1 MPKKKRKPVKTGRA
15 VSARGRKYSSAGKKK
30 SSSIDKK
37 RKSSVLKIISILFLV
52 ICLAGLGTLGGLIYG
67 YATKTTLLDLND
79 LKIRAATTYI
89 YDDAGNEIL
98 QFTGS
103 QNMNR
108 EQVLYKDIPRDLGDA
123 FVSIE
128 DERFFDHFGVDV
140 PGILRALW
148 LKLLNPNSRM
158 QGASTITQQT
168 VRTITQEYDVNLNR
182 KIQEWVRS
190 IQLEKKLEKWQILEL
205 YMNVIYLGNNIYG
218 VQAASKQYFG
228 KPVSDLSLA
237 ECALLAGI
245 ANNPADMNPFTEE
258 GRENAIKR
266 QRVILAKMLE
276 LGPITQE
283 EYDQAR
289 AEEIIFAKKGDFTYE
304 IPIQSYFVDQVVE
317 DVISALIKKGYSED
331 YAETMIY
338 NHGLKIFTTQS
349 TAVQNALTEVFTDDS
364 YFYKDNEQAAAA
376 GEIPQ
381 AAMVVIDPENGQIKG
396 IYGGSGEKTASR
408 IFNRATHSERQPGS
422 SIKPIAVYGPA
433 LDQRLITAATVIDDI
448 AMYLNTDPKLKD
460 ERYPLNFDLKYGGL
474 ITIRDAIMKSINV
487 IAARVWTEY
496 IGPEKALGY
505 LAKSGI
511 DRTKEQYVSVAMG
524 GLEKGVSPLQMAAAY
539 VPFANKGLYFKPITY
554 TKVLT
559 SDGELLLENEQPY
572 EKVYSETTAF
582 IMTDMLKGVTT
593 AGGTAPNCI
602 VGDGKSIPT
611 AGKTGTTSDNIDK
624 WFVGFTPYYVGA
636 AWYGYDNNHEKIELS
651 SGDERAKASQI
662 WTAVMNKIHEGLGEA
677 DFDIPSGLVE
687 RNICIYSGK
696 IATDLCKLD
705 PRGSAVRTEYFISG
719 TEPSFSDQCTSHV
732 KVRVCTACKD
742 AWGRYLLAGSDCPA
756 STIAEK
762 ILVSRLIPYYPKFP
776 NEPYPQDWSYEAPV
790 SEYCT
795 VH

>member
-1 MPKKKRKPVKTGRA
+1 
-15 VSARGRKYSSAGKKK
+15 
-30 SSSIDKK
+30 
-37 RKSSVLKIISILFLV
+37 
-52 ICLAGLGTLGGLIYG
+52 
-67 YATKTTLLDLND
+67 
-79 LKIRAATTYI
+79 
-89 YDDAGNEIL
+89 
-98 QFTGS
+98 
-103 QNMNR
+103 
-108 EQVLYKDIPRDLGDA
+108 
-123 FVSIE
+123 
-128 DERFFDHFGVDV
+128 
-140 PGILRALW
+140 
-148 LKLLNPNSRM
+148 
-158 QGASTITQQT
+158 
-168 VRTITQEYDVNLNR
+168 
-182 KIQEWVRS
+182 
-190 IQLEKKLEKWQILEL
+190 
-205 YMNVIYLGNNIYG
+205 
-218 VQAASKQYFG
+218 
-228 KPVSDLSLA
+228 
-237 ECALLAGI
+237 
-245 ANNPADMNPFTEE
+245 
-258 GRENAIKR
+258 
-266 QRVILAKMLE
+266 
-276 LGPITQE
+276 
-283 EYDQAR
+283 
-289 AEEIIFAKKGDFTYE
+289 
-304 IPIQSYFVDQVVE
+304 
-317 DVISALIKKGYSED
+317 
-331 YAETMIY
+331 
-338 NHGLKIFTTQS
+338 
-349 TAVQNALTEVFTDDS
+349 
-364 YFYKDNEQAAAA
+364 
-376 GEIPQ
+376 
-381 AAMVVIDPENGQIKG
+381 
-396 IYGGSGEKTASR
+396 
-408 IFNRATHSERQPGS
+408 
-422 SIKPIAVYGPA
+422 
-433 LDQRLITAATVIDDI
+433 
-448 AMYLNTDPKLKD
+448 
-460 ERYPLNFDLKYGGL
+460 
-474 ITIRDAIMKSINV
+474 
-487 IAARVWTEY
+487 
-496 IGPEKALGY
+496 
-505 LAKSGI
+505 I

-593 AGGTAPNCI
+593 AGGTAPNCV